1 MKSILISNLHKS
13 IEEINFL
20 DLVIK
25 LTGGIIVLKGWT
37 GKTFN
42 FYAIYA
48 PILYSAQPPSI
59 MVSATPC
66 SPAKIV
72 NPYNSPAPSTFTIIL
87 KYTQINAC
95 WRGQGVFNFPAHY
108 NFWWKFY

>member
-25 LTGGIIVLKGWT
+25 LTGGIIVLKGWA

-72 NPYNSPAPSTFTIIL
+72 NPYNSSAPP
-87 KYTQINAC
+87 
-95 WRGQGVFNFPAHY
+95 NFY
-108 NFWWKFY
+108 NYFEIYPDQRMLEGIGCLQFSCTL